1 MHRRDFITDLGGAAA
16 SCALWPLAARAQQG
30 ERVRRVA
37 GLFLLQAQENRGLGL
52 WEELAKLG
60 WIEGRNLRIDLRYA
74 PAADLDRMQAYAMEL
89 VSLDPDVIVTGGTVP
104 ARVMQQQTRTIPI
117 IFIAGGSA
125 EIGGVVRNIS
135 RPEGNITGISGGYLS
150 IAGKWLQL
158 LKEAAP
164 RLARVA
170 MIFYPEGSAGMR
182 EGGVYR
188 APIEAAA
195 TLSGVQPIWIPF
207 HTAAEL
213 ERGIAAFAAEPNGG
227 LIPAP
232 ALDDWREVHRL
243 ALQYRVP
250 AIYWGAR
257 FAREGGLMS
266 YGASGPDSVRQW
278 ASYVDRI
285 LHGAKPGDLPVQCPT
300 KFELVINLK
309 TARAIGL
316 EIPATLIARADEVIE

>member
-1 MHRRDFITDLGGAAA
+1 MRRREFITLLGGVAA
-16 SCALWPLAARAQQG
+16 WPLAARAQQA
-30 ERVRRVA
+30 ERARRVA
-37 GLFLLQAQENRGLGL
+37 GLFPLRWQESRGFGLG
-52 WEELAKLG
+52 EELAKLG
-60 WIEGRNLRIDLRYA
+60 WIEGRNLRIDLRFA
-74 PAADLDRMQAYAMEL
+74 SADDRDRMQAYAMEL
-89 VSLDPDVIVTGGTVP
+89 VSLDPDVIVTAGTVP

-117 IFIAGGSA
+117 IFIAGAGA
-125 EIGGVVRNIS
+125 EIGGVVKNIS
-135 RPEGNITGISGGYLS
+135 RPEGNITGISSRYPS

-170 MIFYPEGSAGMR
+170 MIFPPEGSAGMR

-207 HTAAEL
+207 QTAAEL

-232 ALDDWREVHRL
+232 TQDDYREVYRL
-243 ALQYRVP
+243 ADQYRLP
-250 AIYWGAR
+250 TIYQVAQNV
-257 FAREGGLMS
+257 REGGLMS
-266 YGASGPDSVRQW
+266 YGANGPDLIRQW

-285 LHGAKPGDLPVQCPT
+285 LRGAKPSDLPVQFPT
-300 KFELVINLK
+300 KFELAINLK
-309 TARAIGL
+309 TAKAIGL
-316 EIPATLIARADEVIE
+316 EIPPALLGLADEVIE

>member
-1 MHRRDFITDLGGAAA
+1 MKRREFITLLGGAAA
-16 SCALWPLAARAQQG
+16 WPLAARAQQG
-30 ERVRRVA
+30 ERVRRIA
-37 GLFLLQAQENRGLGL
+37 GLFLLQAQESRGFAL

-60 WIEGRNLRIDLRYA
+60 WIEGRNLQIDLRFA
-74 PAADLDRMQAYAMEL
+74 PAADIDRMHAYAMEL
-89 VSLDPDVIVTGGTVP
+89 VSLDPDVIITVGTLP

-117 IFIAGGSA
+117 IFLAGGSA
-125 EIGGVVRNIS
+125 EIGGAVRNIS
-135 RPEGNITGISGGYLS
+135 RPEGNVTGISGGYSS

-170 MIFYPEGSAGMR
+170 MIFYPEGSTGMR

-213 ERGIAAFAAEPNGG
+213 ERGIAAFAVEPNGG

-243 ALQYRVP
+243 AVQYRLP
-250 AIYWGAR
+250 AIYSAAR
-257 FAREGGLMS
+257 FVREGGLMS
-266 YGASGPDSVRQW
+266 YGSRDMVPQW

-285 LHGAKPGDLPVQCPT
+285 LHGAKPGDLPVQFPT

-309 TARAIGL
+309 TAKAVGL
-316 EIPATLIARADEVIE
+316 EIPATLLGLADEVVE